1 MRRLLVALSVL
12 VLSGA
17 ECSVINDSN
26 LDAIELTAKLL
37 IDLDEA
43 IEQCLQNDYSVRSPS
58 KFTQLY
64 IPPNENEIASV
75 REEKFSEVLRDLA
88 KMETQIQEAIRQA
101 QTNRRYALVAR
112 LRPLLNY
119 VTHIRRNMDLLRNRM
134 VAVTTLSTI
143 AFTVNEVVDQF
154 ADVMT
159 SNFGLPGGVVSL
171 GDRVAVSVLKEQS
184 LNHSLTQSST
194 SETPNQS
201 KETTLKPIANWDS
214 NSSEYLFLN
223 LFNSFTKYWININ

>member
-1 MRRLLVALSVL
+1 MAKMSSLLVCWLLAVSGL
-12 VLSGA
+12 VWSGA
-17 ECSVINDSN
+17 ECLVINDSN
-26 LDAIELTAKLL
+26 FDAIELTAKLL
-37 IDLDEA
+37 IDLDET
-43 IEQCLQNDYSVRSPS
+43 IEKCLENDYSVRSPS

-88 KMETQIQEAIRQA
+88 KMETQIQEAIKQA

-119 VTHIRRNMDLLRNRM
+119 VVQIRRNMDLLRNRM

-184 LNHSLTQSST
+184 LNQSSSLSST
-194 SETPNQS
+194 TDTPKQ
-201 KETTLKPIANWDS
+201 TTLKTNANS
-214 NSSEYLFLN
+214 TNN
-223 LFNSFTKYWININ
+223 

>member
-1 MRRLLVALSVL
+1 MFNTLISSIVFIWVWICCVNSLAL
-12 VLSGA
+12 
-17 ECSVINDSN
+17 NDSK
-26 LDAIELTAKLL
+26 LDGIELTAKML
-37 IDLDEA
+37 IDLDQT
-43 IEQCLQNDYSVRSPS
+43 IEKCLENDETIKTVN
-58 KFTQLY
+58 KFSQLY

-88 KMETQIQEAIRQA
+88 KMETQIQDAIKQA
-101 QTNRRYALVAR
+101 QANRRYQLVAR

-159 SNFGLPGGVVSL
+159 STFAMPGGVVSL
-171 GDRVAVSVLKEQS
+171 GDRVASAVLKQQQQEKS
-184 LNHSLTQSST
+184 ANQSST
-194 SETPNQS
+194 VSTNSETTAKSTP
-201 KETTLKPIANWDS
+201 ETFAKNSTL
-214 NSSEYLFLN
+214 NSTL
-223 LFNSFTKYWININ
+223 I